1 MYVVPTG
8 LELSPDTQSADA
20 GNRRQLRRELEIPE
34 DAKVLL
40 YLGRLAEE
48 KNISSLFGLLSAPG
62 LAEAVLVL
70 MGDGPYRQELEKQAE
85 QSGLADRIRFAGMV
99 PHSGVS
105 RYYWMGDVF
114 VNASGSETQGLTFIE
129 AMSAGIPVVCKADP
143 CLEGVVINGKTGY
156 ACATAEEMAETIGK
170 ILADD
175 ALRGELT
182 ANAGALVREKYS
194 SEAFAATMERV
205 YRTTEI
211 KPAYEKIAD

>member
-1 MYVVPTG
+1 MYAEYRSLG
-8 LELSPDTQSADA
+8 DGQKFMD
-20 GNRRQLRRELEIPE
+20 REEQIMKRFSEKLVSRNY
-34 DAKVLL
+34 AK
-40 YLGRLAEE
+40 RFLA
-48 KNISSLFGLLSAPG
+48 
-62 LAEAVLVL
+62 LVL
-70 MGDGPYRQELEKQAE
+70 AAVILLAGTAELIPVALRKQISELKTMEDSFEKQAE

-105 RYYWMGDVF
+105 RYYRIGDVF

-156 ACATAEEMAETIGK
+156 ACATAEEMAGTIGK
-170 ILADD
+170 IPADD